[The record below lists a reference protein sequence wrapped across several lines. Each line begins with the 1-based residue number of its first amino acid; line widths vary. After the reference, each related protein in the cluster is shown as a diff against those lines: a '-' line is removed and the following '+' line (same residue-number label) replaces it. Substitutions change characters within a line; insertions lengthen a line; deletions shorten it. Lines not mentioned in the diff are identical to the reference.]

1 MQSQKDSHIESG
13 GTRSSEPTRG
23 RTEIGDTPMNEKT
36 DGDLRRARQAAWDR
50 DTRRREFLTKA
61 LQHDAVQEAVTELL
75 FDHVVL
81 GKCHWTVV
89 AASLEPILHEAYEV
103 ADEADWQAV
112 ARYIADPDAPV
123 DDPAG
128 SRRSKQGS
136 VFDIS
141 LIRAFLR
148 SVAEDPFVAERLRS
162 RPEVSMEEGIFR
174 TGAVRD
180 EVTGAVRSGT
190 EEDRNIIAGQL
201 IAEAREVSGPAAAEG
216 AAA

>member
-1 MQSQKDSHIESG
+1 MNDET
-13 GTRSSEPTRG
+13 GTR
-23 RTEIGDTPMNEKT
+23 
-36 DGDLRRARQAAWDR
+36 AVRQARWDA
-50 DTRRREFLTKA
+50 DTRRRAFLIKA
-61 LQHDAVQEAVTELL
+61 LQHDAVDEAVTELL

-89 AASLEPILHEAYEV
+89 AASLEPILHEVYEV

-112 ARYIADPDAPV
+112 ARHGADPGTPV

-136 VFDIS
+136 VFDIH
-141 LIRAFLR
+141 LIRGFLR
-148 SVAEDPFVAERLRS
+148 SVAEDPFVAERLRA
-162 RPEVSMEEGIFR
+162 RPEVSMEEGFFR

-180 EVTGAVRSGT
+180 EVTGALRSGT

-201 IAEAREVSGPAAAEG
+201 IAEAREVTGPAAADG